1 MRDDCNFHGA
11 VYAGNKHNSSQAELF
26 ALQIQ
31 ERLSPALDVTL
42 TIHGTR
48 ECSNTARVKLLQLF
62 NLIEIFPEPDSA
74 AASTGLSTRREW
86 GSVRVLGAMDALQ
99 SRAPPPD

>member
-31 ERLSPALDVTL
+31 ERLSPALDMTL

-62 NLIEIFPEPDSA
+62 NLIEIFPEPDSP

-86 GSVRVLGAMDALQ
+86 GSVQVPGAMDALQ